1 MDVGLMAA
9 IVGCGRRQRS
19 TEPEFTGARSY
30 TCTSKKKTCLLFLGL
45 LLLLI
50 TAATAKQA
58 VTTVCTQEML
68 EAGTRQE
75 KKCQLHAVSLQTVLS
90 PQLMLALA
98 VCTLAMI
105 SLFLIEMLLMVSG
118 DVEPNPGPQ
127 TKLTPHDLPEIEK
140 ALYSVCHQWVKIGLC
155 LGLRMVILSI
165 IEENH
170 TDDPVACLRQVL
182 KEWLHDTQ
190 MTCTWEVIVEALEDV
205 NVRKAV
211 LLAEEI
217 RNRHCIISARKLVQ
231 LYNERH

>member
-19 TEPEFTGARSY
+19 TEPEFTGAQSY

-50 TAATAKQA
+50 TAAAARLA
-58 VTTVCTQEML
+58 VTTVCTQEIL

-127 TKLTPHDLPEIEK
+127 TKLTPRDLPEIEK
-140 ALYSVCHQWVKIGLC
+140 ALYSVRHQWMNIGRC
-155 LGLRMVILSI
+155 LGLMRVVILSI
-165 IEENH
+165 TKH

-182 KEWLHDTQ
+182 EQWLHDTQ
-190 MTCTWEVIVEALEDV
+190 KTCTWKVIVEALKDDT
-205 NVRKAV
+205 VRKTE
-211 LLAEEI
+211 LAEEI
-217 RNRHCIISARKLVQ
+217 RSRHCIISARKLVQ